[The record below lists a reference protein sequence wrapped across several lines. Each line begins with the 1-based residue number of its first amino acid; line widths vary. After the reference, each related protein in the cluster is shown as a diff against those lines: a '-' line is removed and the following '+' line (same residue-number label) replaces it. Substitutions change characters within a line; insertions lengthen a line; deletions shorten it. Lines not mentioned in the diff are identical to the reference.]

1 MDTKDR
7 RRFTWPRT
15 ALCAGA
21 LGLVVGFAP
30 LSARAGEPV
39 PPVAPVASGEKAFR
53 ENAFVAQAVDGKR
66 IYDTLCSACHQA
78 EGTGVHGLFPPLAG
92 SDWVTGHEGRLIRVV
107 LQGVTGE
114 IVVGG
119 HTYNG
124 TMPPFGG
131 ALKDAEAA
139 AVLNYIRS
147 NWGNDA
153 PPISTAAV
161 ARVRAAT
168 AQRRTPWTG
177 PELNEI
183 VKQN

>member
-1 MDTKDR
+1 MNSKERARSTGR
-7 RRFTWPRT
+7 RI
-15 ALCAGA
+15 ALCVGA
-21 LGLVVGFAP
+21 LVGVVALVP
-30 LSARAGEPV
+30 LSARAGEA
-39 PPVAPVASGEKAFR
+39 VAAVEPSLGMSDAGP
-53 ENAFVAQAVDGKR
+53 QAVDGKR

-107 LQGVTGE
+107 LHGVTGE

-119 HTYNG
+119 NTYTG

-131 ALKDAEAA
+131 ALRDAEAA
-139 AVLNYIRS
+139 ALLTYIRS

-153 PPISTAAV
+153 PAVTAASV

-177 PELNEI
+177 PELNA
-183 VKQN
+183 VVQQ